1 MEPSLEKRPVQSA
14 EFCNQEGENDITKW
28 HRQFC
33 LLAYKLEQHFHG
45 VDEADKLCQR
55 AQKELQT
62 LELKMREKCEIIEQN
77 AARKRELISALIEVK
92 KKLRMEL
99 GNAARALEEMISDE
113 AQNALSYEASAWICR
128 CIKTGCVVVLN
139 IVAVYVLF
147 RITQLLFL

>member
-14 EFCNQEGENDITKW
+14 EFSNQERENDITTW

-33 LLAYKLEQHFHG
+33 LLSNKLEKHFHG

-62 LELKMREKCEIIEQN
+62 LELKMREKYEIIEKK

-92 KKLRMEL
+92 KKLRKEL
-99 GNAARALEEMISDE
+99 EKAAKTLEQMISDE
-113 AQNALSYEASAWICR
+113 AQNALSHEASAWIC
-128 CIKTGCVVVLN
+128 CCVKTGCVVVLN
-139 IVAVYVLF
+139 IVAVYALF
-147 RITQLLFL
+147 RVTQLLF